1 MHWEWRSMKQ
11 ETLHFLGIQNH
22 DSFVYSVCS
31 FVYSFI
37 FIFARKKKCR
47 HSYLGKPS
55 NVSLLH
61 HHLCPSLL
69 TQANVLTASNKAGR
83 ILVSDAP
90 AMYRKASVHSA
101 RTLHQGK
108 RVLTHVISRINLIH
122 GIDQSNTCHQC
133 IYTIRRSDPLK

>member
-1 MHWEWRSMKQ
+1 MHWEWRSTKQ

-31 FVYSFI
+31 FYIYFCEK
-37 FIFARKKKCR
+37 KKKCQ

-69 TQANVLTASNKAGR
+69 TRANVLIASNKAGR
-83 ILVSDAP
+83 ILASDAP

-101 RTLHQGK
+101 RTVHQGK
-108 RVLTHVISRINLIH
+108 RVLTHVISGINLIH

-133 IYTIRRSDPLK
+133 IYTKSRSDPLK